1 MIYLDSSVALAAILA
16 EDHTPPDD
24 LWSQTLVS
32 SRLLQYEVINRLN
45 AYAAA
50 DDIMTAAHDLIAGL
64 TLIELSP
71 VVLARAMQPFPK
83 PVRTLDA
90 LHLATAHYLAE
101 RAPDLT
107 LATYDHRMAEAAR
120 LIGLTVSEPQQ
131 DRG

>member
-24 LWSQTLVS
+24 FWQQTLVS
-32 SRLLQYEVINRLN
+32 SRLLEFEVINRLN

-50 DDIMTAAHDLIAGL
+50 DDVIATAQNLIAGL
-64 TLIELSP
+64 TLIELAP
-71 VVLARAMQPFPK
+71 TVLTRALQPFPK

-101 RAPDLT
+101 RAPNLT
-107 LATYDHRMAEAAR
+107 LATYDHRMAEAAH
-120 LIGLTVSEPQQ
+120 LIGLTVSEPQA
-131 DRG
+131 